1 MSEFSVDKRDPEQDA
16 LSTSPAT
23 PAMPATPA
31 TAVVPETSASFDAAT
46 APALP
51 PRPSPNLSKTMS
63 PPLPIP
69 PSATQPPAAPL
80 GTDDV
85 QGVQGVQ
92 GMQAV
97 GGAQGVHQA
106 NEVHHVDLAGEV
118 HHVDKTG
125 EVHHVDQTGDAH
137 GSSDPHYPQ
146 LKDDTP
152 AAAPFYVVATRKFT
166 ILFFFTFGAYAL
178 YWMYKQWACYRD
190 SLPEGA
196 SRPWPVM
203 RAIFSVFYFHTL
215 FRKVRAHA
223 APRLDD
229 WEYRTHAT
237 ILALLVITE
246 RVLDRLSGPGYSTVD
261 TLSVL
266 IMAPIWYFYFKAQ
279 QLINDSCGD
288 PKGTQNAKLTRAN
301 YGWMA
306 GFIALLLVMIWV
318 GARRAA

>member
-16 LSTSPAT
+16 PSTS
-23 PAMPATPA
+23 PATPA

-51 PRPSPNLSKTMS
+51 PRPSPNLSKTMA

-69 PSATQPPAAPL
+69 PSATQPAAAPL
-80 GTDDV
+80 GVDDV
-85 QGVQGVQ
+85 QGVQGVH
-92 GMQAV
+92 GMQGV

-106 NEVHHVDLAGEV
+106 NEVHHVDQAGEV
-118 HHVDKTG
+118 RHVNQAD
-125 EVHHVDQTGDAH
+125 DAH
-137 GSSDPHYPQ
+137 GSSDPHYPHYPQ

-166 ILFFFTFGAYAL
+166 ILFFFTFGVYAL

-203 RAIFSVFYFHTL
+203 RAIFSVFYFHAL
-215 FRKVRAHA
+215 FRKVHAHA